1 MFGSAQEF
9 FRMGTRLPG
18 FLYVLVL
25 FCFLSTV
32 SLGQQISPRP
42 LVTKPVIESELT
54 TLKGNTHPLAQP
66 RFDIGAASPDLPLNR
81 MLLVLK
87 RSPEQE
93 HALRSLLDDQQD
105 KASPH
110 YHKWLTPDG
119 FGTQFGPADQDLQT
133 VTGWLQSHG
142 FAVNRV
148 THGRSVIEFSG
159 TEGQVEEA
167 LHTSIHKYAVNGKEH
182 WANASDPQI
191 PAALSP
197 IVAGV
202 WSLHNFK
209 KKSSVRISKEVLKT
223 KYTPGKRPNTTL
235 SGIGG
240 PIHALSPADFGVIY
254 NIAPLYA
261 NSSYGQGVS
270 IAVVARSNL
279 FNGGQDVFNFEQVFD
294 PLCCGGVQIV
304 LDGPDPGDLG
314 GGEEAEATLD
324 ATWTSAIAPAANVK
338 FVVSAS
344 TDTTDGVDLS
354 ELYIIDNNLAP
365 IMTESFGS
373 CDALATQSEA
383 LGLSALAEQAAAQG
397 ITYMVSSGDSGAA
410 GCSDPNFAPAVGG
423 QSPSVLGTSF
433 NVVVGGTQFNENGN
447 DAKYWSNQNAQDGSS
462 VLSYV
467 PEDAWNESCSGCS
480 FPNLFSS
487 GGGVSRYYAPKPTWQ
502 FGVTGIPNDGARDQP
517 DVALAAAAEHDPY
530 LLCLEGSCVPDSNG
544 SISIFLIGG
553 TSASSPSFAGI
564 MALVDQQNGPQG
576 QANYV
581 LYRLAANQSASGC
594 NGSSTTTAPAASCV
608 FNDVTSGN
616 NSVPGQPG
624 FSAGTGYDLVTGLGS
639 VNVNQLVTKWN
650 TVNFLATTTNLG
662 PATVTGAHGSPITLN
677 ISVTP
682 NSSGGV
688 PSGDVSLITSN
699 NQGVGFVPLTNGAQ
713 SASISNL
720 PGGSY
725 TLTGQYGG
733 DKTFAPSPPSSP
745 VNVTIS
751 AESST
756 TALKAI
762 DQNLNPFTAGQ
773 YGTFVYVRA
782 DVAGHSGQGVP
793 TGNVSF
799 TDSSQNINPG
809 PYLLNSEG
817 NTAVLNLTTFYA
829 VGQHSITGTYLGD
842 SSFTQSTS
850 SPVTFSIAQANT
862 GTVLT
867 SAGAPQGADLTAT
880 IGTSSFGLPPSGTVT
895 FFAGSNNLGSAGVQT
910 LSGSSGPVTFA
921 TLSATQL
928 ANGQYTITAN
938 YSGDTNYIASSS
950 GPAPIN
956 IQPDF
961 SIQPSTT
968 ALPIQRPGSSGTMT
982 ISMTDLD
989 GFTGAVTFSC
999 SGLPAE
1005 AKCAFSPASLS
1016 ATGSTTLTVTTVA
1029 KTGMLKRGG
1038 TIPQGTLTLAMVG
1051 MTIGGVFIVGVPPN
1065 RRRRRKLLLTVLLG
1079 ALCAGCGGGGGTK
1092 NQGPPPD
1099 AGTPSGIYVV
1109 TLTGSSGSTTHSVQ
1123 FGLGIF

>member
-1 MFGSAQEF
+1 
-9 FRMGTRLPG
+9 MGTRLPVFSYLPVF
-18 FLYVLVL
+18 FLFSV
-25 FCFLSTV
+25 V

-42 LVTKPVIESELT
+42 LITQPLIESQLT
-54 TLKGNTHPLAQP
+54 TLKGNTHPLAQA
-66 RFDIGAASPDLPLNR
+66 RFDIGAASPDMPMNR

-93 HALRSLLDDQQD
+93 YALRSLLDDQQD

-110 YHKWLTPDG
+110 YHKWLMPDE
-119 FGTQFGPADQDLQT
+119 FGTQFGPADQDIQT

-142 FAVNRV
+142 FQINRV
-148 THGRSVIEFSG
+148 SHGRTIIEFFG
-159 TEGQVEEA
+159 TEAQVEEA
-167 LHTSIHKYAVNGKEH
+167 LHTSIHKYAVNGEEH
-182 WANASDPQI
+182 WANANDPQI
-191 PAALSP
+191 PAALAP
-197 IVAGV
+197 VVAGV
-202 WSLHNFK
+202 WSLHDFRK
-209 KKSSVRISKEVLKT
+209 KPKIEISKEVLKT
-223 KYTPGKRPNTTL
+223 KYTPGKSPNTTL
-235 SGIGG
+235 SGLGG
-240 PIHALSPADFGVIY
+240 TIHALSPADYGVIY

-261 NSSYGQGVS
+261 NSVYGQGVS

-279 FNGGQDVFNFEQVFD
+279 FNNGQDVFNFEEVFD

-324 ATWTSAIAPAANVK
+324 ATWSSAIAPAATVK

-373 CDALATQSEA
+373 CDGLATQSEA
-383 LGLSALAEQAAAQG
+383 QGLSTLAEQAAAQG

-410 GCSDPNFAPAVGG
+410 GCDNPNFAPAAGG

-433 NVVVGGTQFNENGN
+433 NVVVGGTQFNEGGN
-447 DAKYWSNQNAQDGSS
+447 DTKYWSTQNAQDGSS
-462 VLSYV
+462 VLSYI
-467 PEDAWNESCSGCS
+467 PEDAWNESCSACQ

-487 GGGVSRYYAPKPTWQ
+487 GGGVSRYYTPKPTWQ
-502 FGVTGIPNDGARDQP
+502 FGVSGIPNDGARDQP
-517 DVALAAAAEHDPY
+517 DVALTAAAGHDPY
-530 LLCLEGSCVPDSNG
+530 LLCLEGSCTPDSNG
-544 SISIFLIGG
+544 FISIFLIGG

-564 MALVDQQNGPQG
+564 MALVDQQHGPQG

-581 LYRLAANQSASGC
+581 LYRLAANQTASGC
-594 NGSSTTTAPAASCV
+594 NASNATAPPAASCV

-616 NSVPGQPG
+616 NSVPGQAG
-624 FSAGTGYDLVTGLGS
+624 FSAKAGYDLVTGLGS

-650 TVNFLATTTNLG
+650 TINFPATTTTLG
-662 PATVTGAHGSPITLN
+662 PATITGTHGSPVALN
-677 ISVTP
+677 VSVTP
-682 NSSGGV
+682 NNASGI
-688 PSGDVSLITSN
+688 PTGDVSLITSN
-699 NQGVGFVPLTNGAQ
+699 NQAVGFLPLTNGAQ
-713 SASISNL
+713 SSSITNL

-725 TLTGQYGG
+725 TLTAQYGG

-756 TALKAI
+756 TIVKAI
-762 DQNLNPFTAGQ
+762 DQNRNPFTSGQ

-782 DVAGHSGQGVP
+782 DVAAHSGHGVP

-817 NTAVLNLTTFYA
+817 NTAILNLTTFYA
-829 VGQHSITGTYLGD
+829 VGQHSLTGVYQGD
-842 SSFTQSTS
+842 PSFNQSTS
-850 SPVTFSIAQANT
+850 SPVTFSITQANT

-867 SAGAPQGADLTAT
+867 SAGAPQGATLTAT
-880 IGTSSFGLPPSGTVT
+880 IGTSSFGNPPSGSVT
-895 FFAGSNNLGSAGVQT
+895 FLSGSNNLGSAALVTGN
-910 LSGSSGPVTFA
+910 GPLGLTTTA
-921 TLSATQL
+921 TLNAAQL

-938 YSGDTNYIASSS
+938 YGGDTNYVASSS
-950 GPAPIN
+950 GPTPIT

-961 SIQPSTT
+961 LIQPSTT
-968 ALPIQRPGSSGTMT
+968 ALPIQTPGSSGSMT
-982 ISMTDLD
+982 VSMTDLD
-989 GFTGAVTFSC
+989 GFTGMVAFSC

-1005 AKCAFSPASLS
+1005 AKCVFAPASLS
-1016 ATGSTTLTVTTVA
+1016 ATGSTSLTITTSP
-1029 KTGMLKRGG
+1029 KTGLLKRGVNGRQWSLAFAMLG
-1038 TIPQGTLTLAMVG
+1038 TTL
-1051 MTIGGVFIVGVPPN
+1051 GGFFIVGAPSG
-1065 RRRRRKLLLTVLLG
+1065 RRRRRKLLLTMLLG
-1079 ALCAGCGGGGGTK
+1079 AVCVSCGGGRGT
-1092 NQGPPPD
+1092 NQGPPPPNS
-1099 AGTPSGIYVV
+1099 GTPTGIYVV